1 MSSTIIEQRLQGIT
15 KILKNSQQ
23 VHVPSSAV
31 STMIPTPG
39 LPNYG
44 NKSSAVS
51 QGNTMM
57 SASVSSMM
65 TQAASSMGNMIAN
78 ANGSI
83 GINQIGSFNSPT
95 GITAMQ
101 FLSLTCLMFFL
112 VSYNEQHY
120 TCL

>member
-1 MSSTIIEQRLQGIT
+1 MSSTTIEQRLLGIT
-15 KILKNSQQ
+15 KILNNSQQ
-23 VHVPSSAV
+23 AHHMPSSAV

-57 SASVSSMM
+57 SGSVGSMM

-83 GINQIGSFNSPT
+83 LINQIGSFNSPT
-95 GITAMQ
+95 GITAKQ
-101 FLSLTCLMFFL
+101 FLSSTCLMFFSL
-112 VSYNEQHY
+112 LQ
-120 TCL
+120 

>member
-1 MSSTIIEQRLQGIT
+1 MSSTTIEQRLLGIT
-15 KILKNSQQ
+15 KTLNNNQQ
-23 VHVPSSAV
+23 VHHIPSSAV

-39 LPNYG
+39 FPNHG

-51 QGNTMM
+51 QGNNTMM
-57 SASVSSMM
+57 SASVGSMM

-83 GINQIGSFNSPT
+83 GINQIGSFNSST

-101 FLSLTCLMFFL
+101 FLSLTC
-112 VSYNEQHY
+112 
-120 TCL
+120 